1 MHQLPT
7 SMQHVAYVKSTGRVY
22 PKPNLRIKYQQATI
36 KHIHT
41 IPNFLTLV
49 MELMRQE
56 IKKSR
61 GEDQPGCLRDSAG
74 HGGEGRR
81 GGKSAV
87 TVGPPADQQAA
98 VERPASPGV
107 VSL

>member
-1 MHQLPT
+1 
-7 SMQHVAYVKSTGRVY
+7 MQHIVYVQSTCRVY

-36 KHIHT
+36 KYIHT

-61 GEDQPGCLRDSAG
+61 GGINLAVYVTTRTTEVRAG
-74 HGGEGRR
+74 VGG
-81 GGKSAV
+81 S
-87 TVGPPADQQAA
+87 
-98 VERPASPGV
+98 
-107 VSL
+107 